1 MMTLHDKFDI
11 IENHLQNEK
20 TKKVEDKIENF
31 LENYLNSDIKVLV
44 PDYIK
49 QSIFFHKFIFNNE
62 LNINFQEYIKK
73 HLIQHRNNFRSFIK
87 KEMLKLSDIT
97 KFIKNYIFK
106 IQKIQTILNFDSD
119 LVKYSYT
126 MLNTLIITDS
136 IILIFIEEQVTS
148 FNKDIKELLL
158 FVKKIDSDNMYLNM
172 IKLFGSIYKKKI
184 MNDEYLPIPINYRR
198 LQKLNNTIKYYHD
211 IHLFYYSFKENITD
225 LTLPIF
231 KLILIDIIEI
241 VKYNSLEEIEY
252 VFNQNWKF
260 ILNVKTYKIDDKQE
274 IILNLSNELIN
285 RTYPLKTY
293 QDIKTIL
300 KIGKFLLELIKNIN
314 FDKYSLFMS
323 KMSLTIIQ
331 FFDPDENE
339 HKVINYINNY
349 IHNLIVNR
357 EINDIKTAVDFT
369 NSLENLDYFLDVY
382 YEFLVKRLTTNL
394 SLLNKDEFEIY
405 ITLEKDIINLLSKIK
420 NPKMIYKLNKVV
432 SDTNISYFENLDF
445 NSLSNK
451 LLKTNISVMT
461 SSYNNWGISHSE
473 GLIDYKMVEEIK
485 DTQLGKYLKYY
496 DLYYVDKYNKH
507 RVINWFPHFGEIT
520 ITYLSQ
526 QLKML
531 PIQFMIVEL
540 LTNTDEILINEIMK
554 SKILINYS
562 KKFKTDIINSIIYSG
577 LFVIN
582 DQTIYLSKSKS
593 IKNDLIEIFLN
604 TSEYPSIWEK
614 QKEIELSYSRN
625 EIINTVINH
634 TVKTCSKSKLDLYP
648 IIQKEITLFKLNE
661 EMFDK
666 SLKYL
671 IDMDYIILNEKN
683 EYEKLF

>member
-1 MMTLHDKFDI
+1 MTLHDKFDI
-11 IENHLQNEK
+11 IENHLKNEK

-49 QSIFFHKFIFNNE
+49 QSIFFHKFIFNYE

-106 IQKIQTILNFDSD
+106 IQKIQTILNFHSD

-148 FNKDIKELLL
+148 FNKDIKELLH

-231 KLILIDIIEI
+231 KLILIDLIEI

-285 RTYPLKTY
+285 RTCPLKTY

-300 KIGKFLLELIKNIN
+300 KIGKYLLELIKNICY
-314 FDKYSLFMS
+314 DKYSLFMS

-339 HKVINYINNY
+339 HKVINYMNNY
-349 IHNLIVNR
+349 IHNLVMNK

-369 NSLENLDYFLDVY
+369 NSLANLDYFLDVY
-382 YEFLVKRLTTNL
+382 YDFLVKRLTTNL
-394 SLLNKDEFEIY
+394 SLLNKDDFEIY

-420 NPKMIYKLNKVV
+420 NPKMLYKLNKVV
-432 SDTNISYFENLDF
+432 TDTYTSYFENLDF

-473 GLIDYKMVEEIK
+473 GLIDYKIVEEIK

-520 ITYLSQ
+520 ITYLGQ

-531 PIQFMIVEL
+531 PIQFMIIEMF
-540 LTNTDEILINEIMK
+540 TNTDEILINDIMK

-562 KKFKTDIINSIIYSG
+562 EKFKTDLINSIIFSG

-582 DQTIYLSKSKS
+582 NQTIYLSKSES

-614 QKEIELSYSRN
+614 QKEIELAYSRN

-634 TVKTCSKSKLDLYP
+634 TIKICSKSKLELYP

-661 EMFDK
+661 EMFEK